1 MSDDIYECRECAKEI
16 ASDARVCPHC
26 GHHGASMLSIIL
38 VAIIAVAILSALV
51 ASTQKQPATAAVPN
65 VAPDP
70 VARAQAL
77 KKLRPAVRSACEDHP
92 WWAIE
97 TCQTINRRQV
107 HVGMT
112 PEQARLGWGKPE
124 KINVTSFGRVQ
135 HEQWVYSISSYLYFD
150 NDVLTSIQTSK

>member
-1 MSDDIYECRECAKEI
+1 MSDIYECRECGKEI
-16 ASDARVCPHC
+16 ARNARTCPHC
-26 GHHGASMLSIIL
+26 GHRGTSVLSIIL
-38 VAIIAVAILSALV
+38 AVVIGIVGLIVIISSQQPTSTGAV
-51 ASTQKQPATAAVPN
+51 TATAA
-65 VAPDP
+65 PDP
-70 VARAQAL
+70 AARKEAL

-92 WWAIE
+92 WWDIE

-135 HEQWVYSISSYLYFD
+135 HEQWVYSMSSYLYFD
-150 NDVLTSIQTSK
+150 NDALTSIQTSK